1 VRFVLGLVG
10 CHAFAHPVRV
20 CNRSNRTAKACHPVI
35 AAILLTVFAPPVFA
49 QPAATVLYQ
58 VDKEG
63 QARTTR
69 DHRGQPGL
77 YVTVQ
82 FTIKRAADGQ
92 LATDVAK
99 DEIVVEEDGRR
110 VTDLELQLPG
120 ALEPLTIVLA
130 LDTSGS
136 MDADNKMSEA
146 KAAARLLLETLN
158 ERVDCGLILFDHRLH
173 VVVPPVRDRARTVQ
187 QRERLRKHI
196 DSAKAGG
203 GTAYLDATAKAIE
216 MLRGIPG
223 RKAVILM
230 TDGVDLN
237 SKATL
242 ADVVRQAQQA
252 DVRIYTLGVGE
263 PGKGEPVTTV
273 LVLDHSGSMSE
284 PADNRSKTPKITA
297 LHRAAGRFVDVMRPG
312 ARTSLLPFS
321 SLVDKPGPFVAS
333 KQELKGNIEK
343 LKPEGETALFDAV
356 LAAVQTLEA
365 GQPEGKRAVVALTD
379 GIDNSSR
386 RRVEEVIER
395 AKEAGVPLHMLGL
408 GRPGEL
414 DETVMKRMASQTGG
428 EYHHAQTEDKL
439 IDIFEALSIRLHD
452 DGFDHDSLNELA
464 KRTFGKFYHA
474 RRAADLRLY
483 YREIADEL
491 QTTYTVTFKS
501 RRPVHDGTSRGIDIS
516 VIRNGIRVSNVAS
529 ADYTVHGAVVPKMDQ
544 GVYLILLLVF
554 GVLLAIPVGLRRLY
568 RLGLGGRG

>member
-1 VRFVLGLVG
+1 MA
-10 CHAFAHPVRV
+10 AFASSVH
-20 CNRSNRTAKACHPVI
+20 
-35 AAILLTVFAPPVFA
+35 A
-49 QPAATVLYQ
+49 QPAAVLYQ
-58 VDKEG
+58 IDKQG

-77 YVTVQ
+77 FVTVQ

-99 DEIVVEEDGRR
+99 DEIVVEEDKRR
-110 VTDLELQLPG
+110 VTDLDIQQPG
-120 ALEPLTIVLA
+120 ALEPLTVVLA

-136 MDADNKMSEA
+136 MDADNKLPEA
-146 KAAARLLLETLN
+146 KAAARLLLDTLN

-173 VVVPPVRDRARTVQ
+173 VVVPPLREPLAPGGSGAGVRGAHRD
-187 QRERLRKHI
+187 RLRKQI
-196 DSAKAGG
+196 DSAKAAG
-203 GTAYLDATAKAIE
+203 GTAYLDATARAIE

-242 ADVVRQAQQA
+242 GDVVRQAQQA

-263 PGKGEPVTTV
+263 AGKGEPVTTV

-321 SLVDKPGPFVAS
+321 SIVETPGPFVAS
-333 KQELKGNIEK
+333 KQELKRSIEK

-356 LAAVQTLEA
+356 FAAVATLEA
-365 GQPEGKRAVVALTD
+365 GRPEGKRAVVALTD

-386 RRVEEVIER
+386 RRVDEVIER
-395 AKEAGVPLHMLGL
+395 AKETGVPLHLLGL

-414 DETVMKRMASQTGG
+414 DETVMRRMAAQTGG

-439 IDIFEALSIRLHD
+439 IDIFEALSIQLHD
-452 DGFDHDSLNELA
+452 DGFDHDSLTELA
-464 KRTFGKFYHA
+464 RRTFGKFYHA

-516 VIRNGIRVSNVAS
+516 VLRNGARVSNVVS
-529 ADYTVHGAVVPKMDQ
+529 ADYAVHGAVVPKMDQ
-544 GVYLILLLVF
+544 GIYLVLLLLF

-568 RLGLGGRG
+568 RFYGGA